1 MKSIFKSKVMMV
13 VICLVCVITVLMIPT
28 LVLASDTVDSA
39 QNGIQPRWSY
49 LWHCDNGIDYANNIS
64 KGLWIYGSTQAYYDY
79 YAEVE
84 IQLQKYVSGIW
95 VDVPTYSWSSYPED
109 SYAEIEED
117 DVSVSSGTYRFSIIH
132 TAYTT
137 SGVPLESDGFNSLE
151 ITIR

>member
-13 VICLVCVITVLMIPT
+13 VICLVCVITVLMVPT
-28 LVLASDTVDSA
+28 LVLASDTVNSA
-39 QNGIQPRWSY
+39 QDGIQPRWSY
-49 LWHCDNGIDYANNIS
+49 LWICENNIDYANDIS

-84 IQLQKYVSGIW
+84 IQLQKYTSGVW
-95 VDVPTYSWSSYPED
+95 VDVPTYYWRAYPED

-117 DVSVSSGTYRFSIIH
+117 NISVSSGVYRCSLVH
-132 TAYTT
+132 TAYTQ
-137 SGVPLESDGFNSLE
+137 SGVPLESDGFKSLE